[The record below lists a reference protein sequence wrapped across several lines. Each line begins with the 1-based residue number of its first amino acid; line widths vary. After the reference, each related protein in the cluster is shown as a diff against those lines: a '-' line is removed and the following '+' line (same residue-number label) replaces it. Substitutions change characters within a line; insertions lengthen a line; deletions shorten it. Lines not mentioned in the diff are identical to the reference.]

1 MSNYIMI
8 TGPAAVG
15 KSTLC
20 TQLSNELP
28 AFFYKPAMAYFD
40 LSKLNNIP
48 QEKMFSL
55 IDSKVAIEYFCEIC
69 KKYDTIVGDQHLA
82 IQPKKDSA
90 LAAGKSIESFLHEPF
105 VSAIDY
111 NIFNKMYESSILP
124 IMIYLK
130 ANPEILFE
138 RAYRRNVETGF
149 PIRNKTLND
158 VIEEVMAEEY
168 YYDELIK
175 ATNIDS
181 VIFDTSKISTDTI
194 CGEVK
199 NLVKKRR

>member
-1 MSNYIMI
+1 MTNYIMV

-20 TQLSNELP
+20 SQLSNELP

-55 IDSKVAIEYFCEIC
+55 IDSNVAIEYFCEIC

-90 LAAGKSIESFLHEPF
+90 LAAGKLIKTSVNEPF

-111 NIFNKMYESSILP
+111 NIFNKMHESNILP
-124 IMIYLK
+124 IIVYLK
-130 ANPEILFE
+130 ANPEVLFE

-149 PIRNKTLND
+149 PIRNKTLNE

-168 YYDELIK
+168 YYIELIK
-175 ATNIDS
+175 ATSIDS
-181 VIFDTSKISTDTI
+181 VTFDTSKTGADVI
-194 CGEVK
+194 CSEVK
-199 NLVKKRR
+199 KLVRKRR